1 MASTLTAPAT
11 AGPSRPRGG
20 LPVTVLGLGTDLPA
34 TVVTN
39 DELSQVLDTTDEWIR
54 TRTGIAQ
61 RHVAAAEDATSD
73 LAARAGRRA
82 LADAGIDADDLGLVL
97 VATTTPDHPIPG
109 TAPLVA
115 ARLGTEAAA
124 VDVNAACSGFVYG
137 LQLAAGSV
145 LATGA
150 PVLLVGAEALTRV
163 VDPTD
168 RTVRVLFGDG
178 AGAVV
183 LGAAEDGSLGPF
195 DLGSDGRDPS
205 ILWREATGTRL
216 PSAPDD
222 GQRQFLT
229 MRGREVYRNA
239 VQRMAASSRAVLDAA
254 GLDLDDVDLF
264 IGHQANRRILD
275 AVVDRLGVLPE
286 RCHVTV
292 DRHANTSAASIPLA
306 LADARDAGRLRA
318 GDHVLLT
325 AFGAGLTWG
334 STLLTWTREEP
345 A

>member
-1 MASTLTAPAT
+1 MTSTLTAPVAT
-11 AGPSRPRGG
+11 GRAAARAG
-20 LPVTVLGLGTDLPA
+20 LPLAVLGLGTDLPER
-34 TVVTN
+34 VVSN
-39 DELSQVLDTTDEWIR
+39 DELSQQLDTSDEWIR
-54 TRTGIAQ
+54 SRTGIAQ
-61 RHVAAAEDATSD
+61 RHVVDAGDATSD

-82 LADAGIDADDLGLVL
+82 LADAGMDAADLGLVL

-115 ARLGTEAAA
+115 ALLGVEVAA

-137 LQLAAGSV
+137 LQLAAGHV

-150 PVLLVGAEALTRV
+150 PVLLIGAETLTRV
-163 VDPTD
+163 VDPED
-168 RTVRVLFGDG
+168 RTVRILFGDG

-183 LGAAEDGSLGPF
+183 LGADDRGSLGPF
-195 DLGSDGRDPS
+195 DLGSDGNDPS
-205 ILWREATGTRL
+205 ILWREATGTRM
-216 PSAPDD
+216 PVTPGD
-222 GQRQFLT
+222 GQHEYLT
-229 MRGREVYRNA
+229 MRGREVYRHA

-264 IGHQANRRILD
+264 IGHQANKRILD
-275 AVVDRLGVLPE
+275 AVVARLGFAPE

-306 LADARDAGRLRA
+306 LADARDAGRLHP
-318 GDHVLLT
+318 GDRVLLT

-334 STLLTWTREEP
+334 STLLTWTAEEP